1 MSFTHNLPQAS
12 SPPDHDP
19 ERPQTARPP
28 SSPDFYY
35 NHHDPQY
42 TFSQQSE
49 ISEELEED
57 DEESEDEGVFA
68 YLPPTTA
75 EVQAN
80 QQAIRQQETSYPE
93 RPQTQHGSR
102 PFTAMSFGATPAFH
116 HQTHTH
122 TDSYPSTVPPVTP
135 FSNIPIDTPPSTNSH
150 TNGEVGYRLE
160 RIEPSPPQS
169 GFSGSAASRVSVP
182 VGSTRGLRVELPP
195 PDMPS
200 PPLEKE
206 KELEHLD
213 LEEKDLGKM
222 RPASV
227 ESTEIDLSISPSVLD
242 FSDVESRESVK

>member
-1 MSFTHNLPQAS
+1 MPFSHNLPQDS
-12 SPPDHDP
+12 SPPNHDP

-42 TFSQQSE
+42 TFSQQSAT
-49 ISEELEED
+49 SEDLDEE
-57 DEESEDEGVFA
+57 EESEEEDVFA
-68 YLPPTTA
+68 YLPPSTA
-75 EVQAN
+75 EMQAS
-80 QQAIRQQETSYPE
+80 QQATQHQDSSYPE
-93 RPQTQHGSR
+93 RPQTQHGAR
-102 PFTAMSFGATPAFH
+102 PFTAMSFGAAPAFH

-150 TNGEVGYRLE
+150 TNGEMGFRLE

-169 GFSGSAASRVSVP
+169 GLSGSAASRVSVP

-206 KELEHLD
+206 KELEQCY
-213 LEEKDLGKM
+213 LEEMDIGKM

-227 ESTEIDLSISPSVLD
+227 ESTEIDPSMSPSVLD